1 MNIVIIGMTGVG
13 KSTIGRLLAKE
24 LDYLFIDVDKSI
36 ESRCGVDIATIF
48 AIEGE
53 DGFRYREH
61 EELINILNKN
71 NCVIATGGG
80 IVTKD
85 ENIKLLKQDHKHI
98 VIYLTSNLDNIIKRV
113 SYSIHKRPMLV
124 KTKNLRVVVEDLQ
137 NERHLLYQSIAD
149 LTIDTTNS
157 NVNKTLT
164 IILNSLREYCKN
176 FSISI

>member
-1 MNIVIIGMTGVG
+1 
-13 KSTIGRLLAKE
+13 
-24 LDYLFIDVDKSI
+24 
-36 ESRCGVDIATIF
+36 
-48 AIEGE
+48 
-53 DGFRYREH
+53 
-61 EELINILNKN
+61 
-71 NCVIATGGG
+71 
-80 IVTKD
+80 
-85 ENIKLLKQDHKHI
+85 
-98 VIYLTSNLDNIIKRV
+98 
-113 SYSIHKRPMLV
+113 MLV